1 MPKLRAIAANAAF
14 YLNVILWMV
23 ICSPIL
29 LGPRRWTIS
38 AMKGWAK
45 STMWLTRLTAGIQ
58 WEIRGLEN
66 VPRNDDGS
74 MRGCIIACKH
84 QSTWETFGLLPYL
97 DDPAYILKQEL
108 MRIPLFGW
116 YCAKAGMISVERSKS
131 AQALRT
137 MTKDAKKAVEQNR
150 QLIIFPEGT
159 RQAVGAEP
167 DYKSGVAHMYK
178 QLNVPMVPAGLNSG
192 LFWPRRQGKRYP
204 GTLVISMLP
213 AIPAG
218 GDTKAMRVELQ
229 EAIESESNTLVAEE
243 RQSNPA
249 LPS

>member
-1 MPKLRAIAANAAF
+1 MPKLRAIAANIAF

-45 STMWLTRLTAGIQ
+45 STMWLIQLTAGIT

-66 VPRNDDGS
+66 VPRNTDGS
-74 MRGCIIACKH
+74 MQGCIIACKH

-116 YCAKAGMISVERSKS
+116 YAASAGMISVERAKS
-131 AQALRT
+131 AQALRI
-137 MTKDAKKAVEQNR
+137 MTKAARKAVEHNR

-159 RQAVGAEP
+159 RRAVDAEP

-178 QLNVPMVPAGLNSG
+178 QLEVPMVPAGLNSG
-192 LFWPRRQGKRYP
+192 LFWPRRQGKRFP
-204 GTLVISMLP
+204 GALVISLLP

-218 GDTKAMRVELQ
+218 GDTKAVRAEVQDL
-229 EAIESESNTLVAEE
+229 IETETDSLVTAE
-243 RQSNPA
+243 RQSNPG
-249 LPS
+249 LQG

>member
-23 ICSPIL
+23 IFSPIL
-29 LGPRRWTIS
+29 LGPRSWTIS

-45 STMWLTRLTAGIQ
+45 STMWLTRLTAGIR

-66 VPRNDDGS
+66 VPRNADGS
-74 MRGCIIACKH
+74 MQGCIIACKH

-159 RQAVGAEP
+159 RRAVDSEP

-178 QLNVPMVPAGLNSG
+178 QLEVPMVPAGLNSG
-192 LFWPRRQGKRYP
+192 LFWPRRQGKRFP
-204 GTLVISMLP
+204 GTLVISLLP

-218 GDTKAMRVELQ
+218 EDTKQVRGDLQ
-229 EAIESESNTLVAEE
+229 EIIETETDRLVAAA
-243 RQSNPA
+243 RQAKPQ
-249 LPS
+249 PSA

>member
-23 ICSPIL
+23 IFSPIL
-29 LGPRRWTIS
+29 LGPRSWTIS

-45 STMWLTRLTAGIQ
+45 STMWLTRLTAGIR

-66 VPRNDDGS
+66 IPRNADGS
-74 MRGCIIACKH
+74 MQGCIIACKH

-159 RQAVGAEP
+159 RRAVDSEP

-178 QLNVPMVPAGLNSG
+178 QLEVPMVPAGLNSG
-192 LFWPRRQGKRYP
+192 LFWPRRQGKRFP
-204 GTLVISMLP
+204 GTLVISLLP

-218 GDTKAMRVELQ
+218 EDTKQVRGDLQ
-229 EAIESESNTLVAEE
+229 EIIETETDRLVAAA
-243 RQSNPA
+243 RQAKPQ
-249 LPS
+249 PSA